1 MPFVHS
7 DSVNVHFRTDA
18 VHGPALLLAHG
29 FLMDE
34 SMFDPIRKVLAH
46 TDINVVAWDARGHGR
61 TGYGDNPRFD
71 YWDLATDGLR
81 VLDALGIENA
91 IVGGMSQG
99 GYTALRMALLAPERV
114 TGLALLDTEAD
125 ACTRDEETYYEN
137 FFDEWCGAGAL
148 RPLAEDL
155 APRLIGGTDPQIW
168 HTWITRWLAGDRS
181 AIRPAAD
188 CLIGRDSV
196 DGRLNEITVP
206 ALVLRGE
213 HDHSSTADKCARLAA
228 GLPGAGEVRTVAG
241 AGHGCAL
248 THPEQV
254 AAALAGLVTA
264 CTPYAVEPVAVA
276 GI

>member
-7 DSVNVHFRTDA
+7 DSVNIHFRTDA
-18 VHGPALLLAHG
+18 VHGPTLLLAHG

-34 SMFDPIRKVLAH
+34 SMFDPLRKVLAH

-81 VLDALGIENA
+81 VLDALGIEHA
-91 IVGGMSQG
+91 VVGGVSQG
-99 GYTALRMALLAPERV
+99 GYAALRMALLAPDRV

-125 ACTRDEETYYEN
+125 ACTRADETYYEN
-137 FFDEWCGAGAL
+137 FFDEWCGTGAL
-148 RPLAEDL
+148 RPLAQDL
-155 APRLIGGTDPQIW
+155 APRLIGGNDPRIW
-168 HTWITRWLAGDRS
+168 QTWITRWLAADRT

-188 CLIGRDSV
+188 CLIGRESV
-196 DGRLNEITVP
+196 HGRLGEITVP

-213 HDHSSTADKCARLAA
+213 NDLSSTADKCARLAA
-228 GLPGAGEVRTVAG
+228 GLPGASGVRTVAG

-248 THPEQV
+248 THPEPV
-254 AAALAGLVTA
+254 AAALSSLVTA
-264 CTPYAVEPVAVA
+264 CTKYAVEPVAAA

>member
-7 DSVNVHFRTDA
+7 DAVNVHFRTDA
-18 VHGPALLLAHG
+18 ADGPTLLLAHG

-61 TGYGDNPRFD
+61 TGYGADPRFD

-81 VLDALGIENA
+81 VLDALGIEHA
-91 IVGGMSQG
+91 IVGGVSQG
-99 GYTALRMALLAPERV
+99 GYAALRMALLAPERV
-114 TGLALLDTEAD
+114 TGLALLDTDAD
-125 ACTRDEETYYEN
+125 ACTRADETYYEN
-137 FFDEWCGAGAL
+137 FFDEWCGTGAL

-155 APRLIGGTDPQIW
+155 APRLIGGADTRIW
-168 HTWITRWLAGDRS
+168 HTWINRWLARDRT
-181 AIRPAAD
+181 AIRPAAE
-188 CLIGRDSV
+188 CLIGRDSIH
-196 DGRLNEITVP
+196 GRLGEITVP

-213 HDHSSTADKCARLAA
+213 HDHSSTVDKSTRVAD
-228 GLPGAGEVRTVAG
+228 GLPGARAVRTVAG

-254 AAALAGLVTA
+254 GAALAALVTA
-264 CTPYAVEPVAVA
+264 CTPYAVEPVTVV

>member
-7 DSVNVHFRTDA
+7 DSVNIHFHTDA
-18 VHGPALLLAHG
+18 VHGPTLLLAHG

-46 TDINVVAWDARGHGR
+46 TDINVVTWDARGHGR
-61 TGYGDNPRFD
+61 TGYGDNPGFD

-91 IVGGMSQG
+91 IVGGVSQG
-99 GYTALRMALLAPERV
+99 GYAALRMALLAPERV

-125 ACTRDEETYYEN
+125 ACTRDDETFYEN
-137 FFDEWCGAGAL
+137 FFDEWCDGGAL
-148 RPLAEDL
+148 RPLAQDL
-155 APRLIGGTDPQIW
+155 APRLIGGTDPEIW
-168 HTWITRWLAGDRS
+168 RTWITRWLAADRT

-196 DGRLNEITVP
+196 RGRLGEISVP

-213 HDHSSTADKCARLAA
+213 HDHSSTADKCTRLAD
-228 GLPGAGEVRTVAG
+228 GLPGANGVRTVAG

-254 AAALAGLVTA
+254 AAALAALVTA
-264 CTPYAVEPVAVA
+264 SAPDAVQSAAVV

>member
-7 DSVNVHFRTDA
+7 ESVNIHFRTDA
-18 VHGPALLLAHG
+18 VHGPTLLLAHG

-46 TDINVVAWDARGHGR
+46 TDINVVTWDARGHGR
-61 TGYGDNPRFD
+61 TGYGVGPHFD

-81 VLDALGIENA
+81 VLDALGVEHA
-91 IVGGMSQG
+91 IVGGVSQG
-99 GYTALRMALLAPERV
+99 GYAALRMALLAPERV

-125 ACTRDEETYYEN
+125 ACTRDERIYYEN
-137 FFDEWCGAGAL
+137 FFDEWCGVGAL
-148 RPLAEDL
+148 PRLAEDL
-155 APRLIGGTDPQIW
+155 APRLIGGTDPEIW
-168 HTWITRWLAGDRS
+168 RIWITRWLATDRT
-181 AIRPAAD
+181 AIRPAART
-188 CLIGRDSV
+188 LIGRDSIA
-196 DGRLNEITVP
+196 GRLGEISAP

-213 HDHSSTADKCARLAA
+213 HDATSTVDKCARLAA
-228 GLPGAGEVRTVAG
+228 GLPGARGVRTVAG

-254 AAALAGLVTA
+254 AAALAALVTA
-264 CTPYAVEPVAVA
+264 CAPDSVKPVAVA